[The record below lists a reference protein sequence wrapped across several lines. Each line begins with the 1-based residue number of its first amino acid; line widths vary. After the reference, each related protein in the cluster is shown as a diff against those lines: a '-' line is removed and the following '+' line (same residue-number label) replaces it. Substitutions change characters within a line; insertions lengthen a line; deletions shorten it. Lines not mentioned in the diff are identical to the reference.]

1 MSSPATNIHTKHH
14 QEQTSAIPGGYV
26 VRSGRKPGSTNI
38 VTGAR
43 GKLPDPPLPP
53 LARESGPDPLLKGL
67 IKDVA
72 KAPWAPKE
80 PDAAEIPPGTR
91 RLKHIPRDEQ
101 RPLEVRLYHLRKV
114 QQLSDVR
121 ISAMLN
127 LHPDDLD
134 ALAATH
140 GQL

>member
-1 MSSPATNIHTKHH
+1 MNQTNIFTKHR

-26 VRSGRKPGSTNI
+26 VRSGRKGGGTNI

-43 GKLPDPPLPP
+43 GKLPDAPLPP

-91 RLKHIPRDEQ
+91 RLRKIPRDEQ
-101 RPLEVRLYHLRKV
+101 RPLESRLYHLRHV
-114 QQLSDVR
+114 YRESDAK
-121 ISAMLN
+121 ISHLLD
-127 LHPDDLD
+127 LHPDDLGD
-134 ALAATH
+134 IAATH